1 MRKSPA
7 PINLLVK
14 KKTTADTVLEWAL
27 TTGRFIIILT
37 ETIALT
43 AFAYRF
49 VLDRQIIDLHDKIRQ
64 KQAILSFYKE
74 DEEKFRLLHNKLAT
88 VSTLDSQAQVTP
100 TLVDELV
107 KLAEGKAILQNLRV
121 TPTDAEMI
129 AETPSI
135 PLMNSLITGLKQ
147 HPRVIGV
154 SVDSVENDPT
164 TGKITLTIQT
174 TFGDKKGQ
182 NAN

>member
-1 MRKSPA
+1 M
-7 PINLLVK
+7 
-14 KKTTADTVLEWAL
+14 
-27 TTGRFIIILT
+27 
-37 ETIALT
+37 
-43 AFAYRF
+43 
-49 VLDRQIIDLHDKIRQ
+49 
-64 KQAILSFYKE
+64 
-74 DEEKFRLLHNKLAT
+74 
-88 VSTLDSQAQVTP
+88 
-100 TLVDELV
+100 

-154 SVDSVENDPT
+154 SVGSVENDPT